1 MNNNDETRETLRFSY
16 SALQELPIN
25 WKWMIFLGLSMI
37 IFGTLGLLASSFL
50 TLTSVL
56 MFGGFIFAG
65 GIMQLIHVV
74 KVKEEEWGGK
84 LQHLFIALLYIV
96 AGVVIFFDPFSTSL
110 VLTILLASLFA
121 VIGVA
126 KIWYAFFCKKQG
138 WKWLLPAFSG
148 LLNLILTAIVIASLP
163 ESAFWLIGL
172 LIAVEM
178 LMSGWFL
185 FLLGLRVRQIEQG

>member
-1 MNNNDETRETLRFSY
+1 MNNNDETIETSRFSC
-16 SALQELPIN
+16 SVLQELPIN
-25 WKWMIFLGLSMI
+25 WKWMIFLGLSMV
-37 IFGTLGLLASSFL
+37 IFGTLGIIASSFI
-50 TLTSVL
+50 TLTSIL
-56 MFGGFIFAG
+56 IFGGFIFAG
-65 GIMQLIHVV
+65 GIIQLIHAI
-74 KVKEEEWGGK
+74 KVKEQEWGGK
-84 LQHLFIALLYIV
+84 LQHLLIALLYII

-121 VIGVA
+121 IIGVA
-126 KIWYAFFCKKQG
+126 KIWYAFYCKKQG

-178 LMSGWFL
+178 LFSGWFL
-185 FLLGLRVRQIEQG
+185 FWLGLRVRKLEQG